1 MENYLETILI
11 GITGILGFT
20 MALEMGKILRFSH
33 LIGLLIVSFCGF
45 FFTFYSPAIISACLV
60 AGDIYMFSKLFVAK
74 NAYNIL
80 QVRSNNEYLNAF
92 IEYYKREIYHYSPF
106 YKRNI
111 ESTSFLILN
120 NIDVI
125 GVFIVT
131 VQNKKTLYINL
142 DFVIPQYRDFSV
154 GKYIYIENVQYFYN
168 LGYEKILTVCLNETH
183 KTYLLQMGF
192 TEQEINGE
200 KMFVKSLV

>member
-1 MENYLETILI
+1 MENHIETFFI
-11 GITGILGFT
+11 GLTGILGFSIV
-20 MALEMGKILRFSH
+20 LEMGKLLRFLH
-33 LIGLLIVSFCGF
+33 LLALFIISFIGFIFEI
-45 FFTFYSPAIISACLV
+45 YPPAIISTCLL

-80 QVRSNNEYLNAF
+80 QVRSNNEYLNTF

-111 ESTSFLILN
+111 ESSCFLILN

-125 GVFIVT
+125 GVFIVS

-183 KTYLLQMGF
+183 KNYLIQMGF
-192 TEQEINGE
+192 SEQEINGE
-200 KMFVKSLV
+200 KMFVKNLV